1 MNSTLKC
8 ASQNCQ
14 GQDLEDALATAMDLC
29 ATAGVTLTPTP
40 PGSTLTGTVA
50 GPTLTTSA
58 AGNPTSS
65 SGSTVPTG
73 NGAAS
78 VNSNDVGTF
87 VGIAAIG
94 LAVLAL

>member
-1 MNSTLKC
+1 MLLLYVHLPIEVLTLTRVRHVST
-8 ASQNCQ
+8 
-14 GQDLEDALATAMDLC
+14 
-29 ATAGVTLTPTP
+29 GVTLTPTP

-78 VNSNDVGTF
+78 VNSNDIGTF